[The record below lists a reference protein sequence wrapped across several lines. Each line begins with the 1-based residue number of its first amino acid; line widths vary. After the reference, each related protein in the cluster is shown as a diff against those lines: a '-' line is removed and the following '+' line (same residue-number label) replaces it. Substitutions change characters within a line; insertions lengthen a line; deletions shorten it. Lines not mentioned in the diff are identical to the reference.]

1 MNLNEIIKNIE
12 LEVVAGNNGLD
23 KEANGVYIG
32 DLLSLVMSK
41 ANANNIW
48 ITIQTHVNIIAVSNL
63 VELSAI
69 IVVED
74 MEIDNETIVKANSL
88 DLPVLKTSLSAYEL
102 ACKLNKLGV

>member
-12 LEVVAGNNGLD
+12 LEVVAGNNGLN

-102 ACKLNKLGV
+102 ACKLNKLGL